1 MMEPKW
7 TDEQKKAI
15 DTRGCSLL
23 VAAAAGAGKTAVLVE
38 RIIKKIT
45 VENVDI
51 DHLLVVT
58 FTNAAASEMRER
70 IGDALSEEIEKNPGS
85 MRLQEQIALLGRA
98 DITTIHSFCLQVIRN
113 NFQLLD
119 IDPSFRI
126 ADTTECVL
134 LKQEVLEEMF
144 DEEYEDKNCSDNF
157 LNLVDCYGGGRDD
170 SGLQDIVM
178 RLYEFSQSMP
188 WPQEWLHDMAEKFN
202 VDDNFDFGSSPWAE
216 VLLGSMQ
223 IEISGALN
231 AAERLK
237 VMLNG
242 LKGFEGYL
250 NRIDEDISTIG
261 SICKSCDSWND
272 FAKALSDVSFGNL
285 PRCGKGADEAIKK
298 NVQDI
303 RKKFIKGRVE
313 KIKDVADT
321 ADPEKVRDELKKL
334 YPSMHC
340 LADLTIDFGKR
351 YAARKKEKNVVDF
364 NDIEHYC
371 IDILTERKE
380 DASPVPSQVALKY
393 REKFD
398 EVLVDEYQDSNMVQ
412 EMILSMVSRK
422 DSPSPN
428 LFMVGDVKQSI
439 YRFRQAKP
447 ELFLEKYNTFKDEGR
462 ERRILLYK
470 NFRSRKEIIDAV
482 NYIFKSVM
490 SEHIGEL
497 EYGDSEKLNPGAKY
511 LKLDDADGTCGGPVE
526 LNIIET
532 KKQDES
538 KEEADSEEEEAE
550 IEENDE
556 DDLNAVQLEARMV
569 SRRIKELVSVQPEKF
584 EVYDKNIKG
593 YRSIDYKDIVILMRS
608 VSSPAPIFMEE
619 LSSFGIPVYGDTGSG
634 YFEVAEVETIMS
646 LLQII
651 DNPMQDIPLLAVLR
665 SPIASFTP
673 DDLISIR
680 IEDGRKGFY
689 EALRL
694 AAEDEGS
701 EVQKKALN
709 FLSHLDKW
717 RDKSQDMPISEFI
730 WYLYN
735 ETGYYAYAGAMPG
748 GIQRQANLRILF
760 ERAKEYEETSFK
772 GLFNFINFINKLKG
786 SSGDMGEAKTLGENE
801 NVVRIMSIHKSK
813 GLEFPVVF
821 VCCLGRRFN
830 LRDLESPI
838 LFHHDLGFGPDFIDS
853 KRRIQYPTIV
863 KEALKSKMKLESF
876 SEEMRILYVALTRAK
891 EKLILT
897 GTVNDFEKSSSK
909 WSESLDCPG
918 NKVPEYQIL
927 NGSSYLD
934 WICPALLKHE
944 GCKKMREYADIAE
957 GENHNL
963 IHDESAWNIR
973 LYRRDDLAGGEGSD
987 SCDAASAA
995 DFSGDGRYAGEISRR
1010 LGYKYPYILSSK
1022 LPAKISVTELKR
1034 MFGNLIDDEYTQ
1046 NIFVPLL
1053 IKKPAFLEKSSS
1065 MTPAEKGTIM
1075 HLVMQHVNIDKAPSE
1090 GDIRNLLHNMVDREF
1105 MTDEQ
1110 ERAVDIKRIVSFFES
1125 SLGIRLLNSKS
1136 VKREVPFYME
1146 IGSRELYSSLP
1157 ENYKDEKIV
1166 LQGIIDCYFE
1176 EDDGIVLID
1185 YKTDYVPEGG
1195 DMGIKNKYRLQIEYY
1210 SKALEKLTGRNVKDK
1225 YIYLFYNGKI
1235 LKY

>member
-38 RIIKKIT
+38 RIIRKIT

-70 IGDALSEEIEKNPGS
+70 IGDAISKEIEKNPDS
-85 MRLQEQIALLGRA
+85 PRLQEQIALLARA
-98 DITTIHSFCLQVIRN
+98 DITTIHSFCLEVIKN

-134 LKQEVLEEMF
+134 LKQEALEELF
-144 DEEYEDKNCSDNF
+144 DEKYEDENCSDSF
-157 LNLVDCYGGGRDD
+157 LNLVDCYGGGKDD
-170 SGLQDIVM
+170 RELQDIVM
-178 RLYEFSQSMP
+178 RLYEFSRSMP
-188 WPQEWLHDMAEKFN
+188 WPEEWLNDMAEKFN
-202 VDDNFDFGSSPWAE
+202 VDDSFDFGSSPWAE
-216 VLLGSMQ
+216 VLMGSMQ

-231 AAERLK
+231 AAEKLK
-237 VMLNG
+237 GMLKG
-242 LKGFEGYL
+242 FKGFEGYL
-250 NRIDEDISTIG
+250 GRIDEDIN
-261 SICKSCDSWND
+261 SIRSINASFSSWD
-272 FAKALSDVSFGNL
+272 DLAKALSCVSFGNL
-285 PRCGKGADEAIKK
+285 PRCGKGADEEVKK

-303 RKKFIKGRVE
+303 RKRFIKDRINI
-313 KIKDVADT
+313 IKDAAAS
-321 ADPEKVRDELKKL
+321 ADPDRVKDELKKL

-340 LADLTIDFGKR
+340 LASLAVDFGKK
-351 YAARKKEKNVVDF
+351 YAAKKKEKNVVDF

-371 IDILTERKE
+371 IDILAQRKE
-380 DASPVPSQVALKY
+380 DGNAAPSPVALKY

-398 EVLVDEYQDSNMVQ
+398 EVLIDEYQDSNMVQ
-412 EMILSMVSRK
+412 ELILSMVSKK
-422 DSPSPN
+422 DAPSPN

-447 ELFLEKYNTFKDEGR
+447 ELFLEKYNTFGDEGR

-470 NFRSRKEIIDAV
+470 NFRSRKEVIDGV

-497 EYGDSEKLNPGAKY
+497 EYGDLEKLNPGAQY
-511 LKLDDADGTCGGPVE
+511 LEFDDTEGTCGGPVE
-526 LNIIET
+526 INIIET

-538 KEEADSEEEEAE
+538 VEEADDGEEASE
-550 IEENDE
+550 KEDNEE
-556 DDLNAVQLEARMV
+556 DDLSATQLEARMAA
-569 SRRIKELVSVQPEKF
+569 RRILELVSGQNEKF
-584 EVYDKNIKG
+584 EVYDKLLNG
-593 YRSIDYKDIVILMRS
+593 YRKVDFKDIVILMRS
-608 VSSPAPIFMEE
+608 VSIPAPIFMEE
-619 LSSFGIPVYGDTGSG
+619 LSACGIPVYADTGSG

-673 DDLISIR
+673 DELISIR
-680 IEDGRKGFY
+680 MEDGKKGFY
-689 EALRL
+689 EALKL
-694 AAEDEGS
+694 TAGDEGNQ
-701 EVQKKALN
+701 VKGKARD
-709 FLSHLDKW
+709 FLSCLEKW
-717 RDKSQDMPISEFI
+717 RDKSQDMSISEFI

-748 GIQRQANLRILF
+748 GIQRQANLKVLF
-760 ERAKEYEETSFK
+760 ERAKEYEETSYK

-821 VCCLGRRFN
+821 VCCLGRKFN
-830 LRDLESPI
+830 LKDLESPI
-838 LFHHDLGFGPDFIDS
+838 LFHHDLGFGPDFVDS

-863 KEALKSKMKLESF
+863 KEALKSKMKLENY

-897 GTVNDFEKSSSK
+897 GTVSDFQKSSVK
-909 WSESLDCPG
+909 WSESLNCPG
-918 NKVPEYQIL
+918 NKIPEYQIL
-927 NGSSYLD
+927 NGSNFLD

-944 GCKKMREYADIAE
+944 GCQKIREHAGIAE
-957 GENHNL
+957 AEDYSL
-963 IHDESAWNIR
+963 IHDESMWDIR
-973 LYRRDDLAGGEGSD
+973 FYKRDGLAGRESGD
-987 SCDAASAA
+987 SSDAAAA
-995 DFSGDGRYAGEISRR
+995 VEFSGDGRYAGEINRR

-1034 MFGNLIDDEYTQ
+1034 MFGELIDDEYTQ
-1046 NIFVPLL
+1046 NIFVPPL
-1053 IKKPAFLEKSSS
+1053 ISKPAFLEKASSI
-1065 MTPAEKGTIM
+1065 TPAEKGTIM
-1075 HLVMQHVNIDKAPSE
+1075 HLVMQHTSIKKAPSE
-1090 GDIRNLLHNMVDREF
+1090 DDTKSLLNCMAAEEF
-1105 MTDEQ
+1105 ITDEQ
-1110 ERAVDIKRIVSFFES
+1110 KCAVDIKRIVSFFES
-1125 SLGIRLLNSKS
+1125 PLGIRMLKSKS
-1136 VKREVPFYME
+1136 INREVPFYIE
-1146 IGSRELYSSLP
+1146 IDSREIYSSLP
-1157 ENYKDEKIV
+1157 ENYSSEKIV
-1166 LQGIIDCYFE
+1166 LQGVIDCYFE

-1185 YKTDYVPEGG
+1185 YKTDYVPDGG
-1195 DMGIKNKYRLQIEYY
+1195 EKEIQEKYKLQIEYY
-1210 SKALEKLTGRNVKDK
+1210 SKALEKLTGKNIKDK
-1225 YIYLFYNGKI
+1225 YIYLFYNGEI
-1235 LKY
+1235 LQY